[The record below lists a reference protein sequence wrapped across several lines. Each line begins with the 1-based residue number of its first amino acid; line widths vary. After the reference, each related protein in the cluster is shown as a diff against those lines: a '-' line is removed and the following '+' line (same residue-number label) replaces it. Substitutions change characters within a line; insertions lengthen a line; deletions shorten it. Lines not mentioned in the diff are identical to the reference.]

1 MKRFLFTLFISIF
14 IVFGVKSQSGILNE
28 TPEIFLKLSD
38 TIVEFNAAGGY
49 YYITVKTNAPS
60 WQLSGKFFWCNKSY
74 SDTLIELE
82 CKVNLSD
89 LVRSD
94 KFFVIA
100 GNVSKKVEVIQKPL
114 TPLEKENW
122 KRALINIMTN
132 VTLNYENGKYKGEIF
147 QKKEQDGNRIMKFN
161 FKNGL
166 GVYQFFEKDSYF
178 GEFELGD
185 YNGKG
190 IFIVARGGE
199 FQLPYCNNCRFYVG
213 NWVSDMK
220 SGTGRCYDKT
230 GKLLYQGAFNDD
242 KPKEK
247 YPQSH
252 NNVYKFDC
260 IEYSNFDKY
269 LGETKNGKREGLG
282 VLFYENGDAWYGE
295 WKEDKKNG
303 KGIDLLYNGSIKTGR
318 WKDGVFIE

>member
-1 MKRFLFTLFISIF
+1 MKRWLLTLAITIF
-14 IVFGVKSQSGILNE
+14 VVLGVKSQSNISSQA
-28 TPEIFLKLSD
+28 PEIYLKLSD
-38 TIVEFNAAGGY
+38 TIIEFAAAGGY
-49 YYITVKTNAPS
+49 QYIKVKTNAPS
-60 WQLSGKFFWCNKSY
+60 WQMSGKFFWCTKAY

-89 LVRSD
+89 NIRSD
-94 KFFVIA
+94 KFYVNA
-100 GNVSKKVEVIQKPL
+100 GNLSKKVEVIQKPL

-122 KRALINIMTN
+122 KRGLINIMTN

-166 GVYQFFEKDSYF
+166 GAYQFLEKDSYF

-190 IFIVARGGE
+190 MFIIARGAE
-199 FQLPYCNNCRFYVG
+199 YQLPYCSNCRFYVG

-220 SGTGRCYDKT
+220 SGLGKCYDKT
-230 GKLLYQGAFNDD
+230 GKLLYQGIFNDD

-247 YPQSH
+247 YPQS
-252 NNVYKFDC
+252 NNNTVKFEY
-260 IEYSNFDKY
+260 IEYSNLDKY
-269 LGETKNGKREGLG
+269 LGETKNGKKEGLG
-282 VLFYENGDAWYGE
+282 ILFNENGDAWYGE
-295 WKEDKKNG
+295 WKDDKKNG
-303 KGIDLLYNGSIKTGR
+303 KGIELMYNGSIKTGK
-318 WKDGVFIE
+318 WKDNTLIE